1 MRDNSEIIESSEI
14 VSEGKRIPFKTWYF
28 FIIGYFYFGQGYA
41 LASLALFLPLYI
53 KDELGVGNYTQSIAI
68 SSIIISPW
76 YFKILFG
83 ILSDNFP
90 IGQFGR
96 RKPYFVIA
104 TLFSVQGWLTLGL
117 HSSASYLFVLSG
129 LSLAIGSSISDSVID
144 ALSVEI
150 TPQKYIARLQGVA
163 WGSRGLGIGITG
175 VSSALIVDNY
185 NWQTMFYMSSVFG
198 ISISIVVLILPQ
210 RAVYHSAKS
219 KSSQVAKS
227 IRKLLGNKYS
237 KKHLQF
243 IFMTG
248 TALCIVPLLPIL
260 LEREFSYSVE
270 KIGYAA
276 LTFAIGSFVGAIV
289 NGMMFDRQE
298 TFDRVKLMSLMY
310 AITICLGIVFLYP
323 FGEVTEFIY
332 LGLLGSTAGAYEGY
346 QLKIIQE
353 LSPEQ
358 IEGTAFSLFTGVSNI
373 GQFALGSILIIF
385 FAETFDVSIFLPL
398 QVTILI
404 VIGALIPLRSF
415 KFDN

>member
-1 MRDNSEIIESSEI
+1 MIIETPEI
-14 VSEGKRIPFKTWYF
+14 VREGKRIPFKTWYF
-28 FIIGYFYFGQGYA
+28 LIIGYFYFGQGYA

-53 KDELGVGNYTQSIAI
+53 KDELGVGNYTNSVII

-76 YFKILFG
+76 YVKILFG

-104 TLFSVQGWLTLGL
+104 TFFSILGWLTLGL

-150 TPQKYIARLQGVA
+150 TPQEYIARLQGVA

-175 VSSALIVDNY
+175 VGSALIVDNY
-185 NWQTMFYMSSVFG
+185 SWQTMFYVSSIFG
-198 ISISIVVLILPQ
+198 ISISIIVLILPQ
-210 RAVYHSAKS
+210 RVAYQQAIS
-219 KSSQVAKS
+219 KSNQVTKS

-248 TALCIVPLLPIL
+248 IALSIIPLLPIL

-289 NGMMFDRQE
+289 NGMMFDRHE
-298 TFDRVKLMSLMY
+298 TFNRVRLLSQMY
-310 AITICLGIVFLYP
+310 VISICLGLAFLYS
-323 FGEVTEFIY
+323 FGTVVEFTYFFI
-332 LGLLGSTAGAYEGY
+332 LGSTAGAYEGY

-353 LSPEQ
+353 LSPEH

-373 GQFALGSILIIF
+373 GQFALGSVLIIF
-385 FAETFDVSIFLPL
+385 IAEIFDISMFLPL

-404 VIGALIPLRSF
+404 VWGALIPLRSF
-415 KFDN
+415 QFDN